1 MHLVYLQVIRI
12 WNTDKTGPGSKGVDA
27 GRGRGRGKPRD
38 DQQSGEHVPG
48 DWSTAQPSGHS
59 SKGGLWDDSAPSG
72 GASGGDG
79 MDLSDFAAMALKFR
93 SEMEQM
99 KLAGDAEGE
108 GGESVDMMTLLASE
122 QSRRAAGG
130 IEDEDEALPDWAND
144 DAPAAPQPAAK
155 RSLLLDVSRAAL
167 LAASIA

>member
-1 MHLVYLQVIRI
+1 
-12 WNTDKTGPGSKGVDA
+12 
-27 GRGRGRGKPRD
+27 
-38 DQQSGEHVPG
+38 
-48 DWSTAQPSGHS
+48 
-59 SKGGLWDDSAPSG
+59 
-72 GASGGDG
+72 

-99 KLAGDAEGE
+99 KLNGDADGE

-130 IEDEDEALPDWAND
+130 IEEDDEPLPDWAND

-155 RSLLLDVSRAAL
+155 RSLLLDVSCAAL
-167 LAASIA
+167 VPALPCCQSHLPVKFFPLDGDAVCPYAYILGVLSSCRP